1 MNRKVTLRAAGCA
14 VLLGMLGTATA
25 RANDAVCAHCYI
37 GLRLG
42 NSLSSLDSNR
52 ATTELQQ
59 QQGAGLSAS
68 VNSNS
73 IGGVVY
79 AGYEFLPG
87 VGVELGYLRL
97 GSGNTRLSGT
107 VANSPNP
114 ALNATAGNI
123 SGYGNAAL
131 LALRYHFEVLPRLYI
146 DPCAGLYVWRSHTE
160 VNGTGSSDTQSRVG
174 MGENVG
180 FGLSYRLWRGLE
192 AGAGIDAYRS
202 SAHNQFRQITGQ
214 LEWRF
219 GNH

>member
-1 MNRKVTLRAAGCA
+1 MNRKITVRAAGCA
-14 VLLGMLGTATA
+14 LLLGMFGTAA
-25 RANDAVCAHCYI
+25 ADDALCSHCYI

-42 NSLSSLDSNR
+42 NSLSSLDSDR

-59 QQGAGLSAS
+59 QQGGSLSAS
-68 VNSNS
+68 VHSNS

-97 GSGNTRLSGT
+97 GSGSTSLNGT
-107 VANSPNP
+107 VANSPTP
-114 ALNATAGNI
+114 ALNATASNI

-146 DPCAGLYVWRSHTE
+146 DPRAGFYVWRSSSNIE
-160 VNGTGSSDTQSRVG
+160 GTDSSYTHSRVG
-174 MGENVG
+174 LGENVG

-202 SAHNQFRQITGQ
+202 SENNQFRLISGQ

-219 GNH
+219 GKS